1 MDLENMDRDQT
12 SFFQVVD
19 QSMYSKNWEKE
30 VIMKIA
36 RKLATLPCDI
46 ELMFGIFT
54 QGSRNVTKVNFKHTV
69 LHRLNLIKQG
79 MTEREL
85 DLIFTSNEYLRKS
98 DIIERDDFV
107 EIFGPSIL
115 QAKRE
120 RQTNNTLLW
129 TARTDPC
136 RAKIFLFPDKHC
148 ERTIDLVEDICSN
161 MPKSG
166 IN

>member
-120 RQTNNTLLW
+120 RQDQI
-129 TARTDPC
+129 AREGSIHRQTSMSV
-136 RAKIFLFPDKHC
+136 IQGY
-148 ERTIDLVEDICSN
+148 ETGTIHQSSRSH
-161 MPKSG
+161 MTG
-166 IN
+166 GA